1 MQFETAVA
9 AIGNSFDEVDGKL
22 KIVIF
27 SKADAINATF
37 GDDDPGSFE
46 DGSEYTAEI
55 VEFSSEEVAIVESVE
70 IVAAVGEDIVSRFGV
85 GSNAVSISISFAW
98 FGSSKLAILFG
109 FLVGMEFGF
118 NSALP
123 F

>member
-27 SKADAINATF
+27 SKAGAINATF
-37 GDDDPGSFE
+37 GDDVPGSFE